1 MATAQEQVLN
11 LEEMKE
17 KMAKDA
23 KTVEAKALLQ
33 CMDTLHLG
41 LSASA
46 ESIAL
51 DCFAKELIA
60 DDLYSGMFDGKW
72 KPEYL
77 RANYFIDCVYNKL
90 KQFKCSNPAKVKT
103 TISTLAKIIRRD
115 CALEHI
121 AVIVGNRTTS
131 HGPFHYIYSTF

>member
-1 MATAQEQVLN
+1 MAQEQVLN

-17 KMAKDA
+17 KMEKDA
-23 KTVEAKALLQ
+23 QTVEAKALLQ

-51 DCFAKELIA
+51 DCFSKELIA
-60 DDLYSGMFDGKW
+60 DDLYSGMFDGEW
-72 KPEYL
+72 RPEHL
-77 RANYFIDCVYNKL
+77 RANYFINCVYNKL
-90 KQFKCSNPAKVKT
+90 KQFKTSNPEKVKT

-115 CALEHI
+115 SALEHI

-131 HGPFHYIYSTF
+131 HSPFYYIYSTF

>member
-1 MATAQEQVLN
+1 MEKAEEQVLD

-17 KMAKDA
+17 KMTEDA

-46 ESIAL
+46 QSIAL
-51 DCFAKELIA
+51 DCFSKELI
-60 DDLYSGMFDGKW
+60 DDNLYSGMFDGEW
-72 KPEYL
+72 RPEYL
-77 RANYFIDCVYNKL
+77 RANYFINCVYNKL
-90 KQFKCSNPAKVKT
+90 KQFKTSNPAKVET

-115 CALEHI
+115 SALEHI

-131 HGPFHYIYSTF
+131 HSPSYYIYSTF

>member
-1 MATAQEQVLN
+1 MAGTQAQVFD

-17 KMAKDA
+17 KMAEDA

-33 CMDTLHLG
+33 CMDTLYLG

-60 DDLYSGMFDGKW
+60 HNLYISMFDGKW
-72 KPEYL
+72 RPEYLSLL
-77 RANYFIDCVYNKL
+77 RANYFINCVYNKL
-90 KQFKCSNPAKVKT
+90 KQFKTSNPAKVKT
-103 TISTLAKIIRRD
+103 TISTLA
-115 CALEHI
+115 A
-121 AVIVGNRTTS
+121 
-131 HGPFHYIYSTF
+131 